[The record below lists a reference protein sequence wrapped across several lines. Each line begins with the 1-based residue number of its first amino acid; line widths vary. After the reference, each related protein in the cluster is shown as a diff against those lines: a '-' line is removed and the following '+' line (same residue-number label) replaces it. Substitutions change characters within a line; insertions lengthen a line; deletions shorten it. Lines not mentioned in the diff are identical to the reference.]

1 MMRSMQKS
9 IEYYTGHFGPYYHK
23 QCRIIEFPRVASFAQ
38 AFPGTMPL
46 SESIGFIENYQ
57 ADKDDID
64 MVYYVVAHEMGHQY
78 WAHQASGANM
88 QGSEMTTETFAQYSA
103 IMVMEHEY
111 GRADT

>member
-1 MMRSMQKS
+1 
-9 IEYYTGHFGPYYHK
+9 
-23 QCRIIEFPRVASFAQ
+23 
-38 AFPGTMPL
+38 MPL